1 MKMWKILLSLGSHS
15 SSYFNCI
22 SEEKKKKAR
31 MHHLGINKE
40 KTAEIVDYIKKW
52 YRYKLMKQVHVHFSY
67 ILPSLS
73 INQIFE
79 NRFNNHG
86 EQYVVEWK
94 TYSKQHSTLFVFL
107 ASFFF
112 FIIFVFLIYFLLF
125 NWKCTPISL
134 ICVLEIGHTI
144 SVYHHSQGNNK

>member
-1 MKMWKILLSLGSHS
+1 MKMWKFLLSLGSHS

-22 SEEKKKKAR
+22 SEEKKKAR
-31 MHHLGINKE
+31 MHNLGINKE

-52 YRYKLMKQVHVHFSY
+52 YRYKLMKQVHVPFSY

-86 EQYVVEWK
+86 E
-94 TYSKQHSTLFVFL
+94 
-107 ASFFF
+107 
-112 FIIFVFLIYFLLF
+112 
-125 NWKCTPISL
+125 
-134 ICVLEIGHTI
+134 
-144 SVYHHSQGNNK
+144 